1 MIYLILYVA
10 GIASIWWIFR
20 VGWLEAIK
28 TIVSVLIP
36 SILIVLFNAKAGRLL
51 FRNPIVGI
59 ISVLPT
65 GLFIFQASQ
74 PLVVRIIS
82 WIDKKKKDFVDMKDV
97 VDADLI
103 SKEDA

>member
-1 MIYLILYVA
+1 MTHLVLYIA

-20 VGWLEAIK
+20 VGWSEALK
-28 TIVSVLIP
+28 TILGILIPSVLI
-36 SILIVLFNAKAGRLL
+36 ILFNAKAGRLL

-65 GLFIFQASQ
+65 AVFIFKVSQ
-74 PLVVRIIS
+74 PLLLGINT
-82 WIDKKKKDFVDMKDV
+82 WIDKKTNDFAYMKDV
-97 VDADLI
+97 VDAEVI

>member
-65 GLFIFQASQ
+65 AVFIFKASQ
-74 PLVVRIIS
+74 PVVVGINS
-82 WIDKKKKDFVDMKDV
+82 WIDKKTNRFS
-97 VDADLI
+97 
-103 SKEDA
+103 SKMR

>member
-1 MIYLILYVA
+1 MTYLALYIA

-20 VGWLEAIK
+20 VGWSEGFK

-36 SILIVLFNAKAGRLL
+36 LVLIIIFNARAGRLL
-51 FRNPIVGI
+51 FRNPFVGL

-65 GLFIFQASQ
+65 AIFIYKGSQ
-74 PLVVRIIS
+74 PFVNGINS
-82 WIDKKKKDFVDMKDV
+82 WIDRKTNDSVESQNV
-97 VDADLI
+97 VDTEVI